1 MKKFITV
8 LLIVILAACF
18 ACAQAGTLTDADL
31 PGSWYTE
38 YEGLIP
44 IHCFLY
50 EDRTFEAA
58 ITEDLPIEEM
68 SIAGTWEYDGET
80 LILHCEN
87 SDLSFLWNGQA
98 LTGELFGLQVE
109 LCSEWSGDML
119 ESSPEEST

>member
-87 SDLSFLWNGQA
+87 GDLSFLWNGQA

-119 ESSPEEST
+119 ESSPEESN

>member
-1 MKKFITV
+1 MKKYITV

-87 SDLSFLWNGQA
+87 GDLSFLWNGQA

>member
-1 MKKFITV
+1 MKKCITV

-87 SDLSFLWNGQA
+87 GDLSFLWNGQA